1 MWDVAFVDRQ
11 TDRNV
16 RIGLKILKTKFVTK
30 TNAATQPGEASQVQV
45 AGEQAA
51 GNEQILRTGHHHHLS
66 L

>member
-1 MWDVAFVDRQ
+1 MWDVTFVDTQ
-11 TDRNV
+11 KCED
-16 RIGLKILKTKFVTK
+16 IGLKILKKKFATKP
-30 TNAATQPGEASQVQV
+30 NAATQPGEVSQVQV

>member
-16 RIGLKILKTKFVTK
+16 KIGFKILKTKFATK
-30 TNAATQPGEASQVQV
+30 PNAATQPGEVSQVQV
-45 AGEQAA
+45 TGEQAP